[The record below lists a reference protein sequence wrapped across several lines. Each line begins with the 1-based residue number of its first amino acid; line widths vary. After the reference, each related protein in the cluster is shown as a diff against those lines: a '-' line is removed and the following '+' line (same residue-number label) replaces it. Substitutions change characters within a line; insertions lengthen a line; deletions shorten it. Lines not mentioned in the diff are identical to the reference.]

1 MTENKNEVVDY
12 RGKLTEALTLLTQIV
27 VSLKSDIDVDFYNR
41 NDVVEG
47 EEGEERALDLE
58 RSLADTAFFAR
69 ELESLVGTIKTEASR
84 ILSSASKM
92 VASSMKKREVTKGS
106 TSNCTYTT
114 VVDVNY
120 SVKDVDQFCF
130 SMMGREIGL
139 TVSQLIQQ
147 KLLSIHYPTVKKL
160 HEMAFENGT
169 PYQFGGIQ
177 VSYNDTISIRR
188 KNGK

>member
-1 MTENKNEVVDY
+1 MTENKNEAVDY

-41 NDVVEG
+41 SDVVED
-47 EEGEERALDLE
+47 EERALDLE

-69 ELESLVGTIKTEASR
+69 ELESLVGTIKTEANR
-84 ILSSASKM
+84 ILSSASRM

-114 VVDVNY
+114 VVDVGY
-120 SVKDVDQFCF
+120 TVKDVDQFCF